1 MKKMTRIN
9 KILIHGFKSFAHKTE
24 ILFDKDFN
32 AVIGPNGSGKS
43 NISDAVCFVLGKLS
57 SKSLRVEK
65 AANLIYNGGKTKKPM
80 QQAEVSIYFDNS
92 KKIFPYQDDEIKITR
107 IIKQNGQS
115 TYKINNKRVTRNQVI
130 DLLSI
135 AKIDPEGYNIILQ
148 GDIAKFT
155 EMKPEDRRKIIEEIS
170 GIAVYEDKKQKALS
184 ELAKVDEKLK
194 EAEIILTE
202 RRTHLNELKRDRD
215 QALRFKQIEEKLK
228 SAKATLIHLRLEAKK
243 KELEKINKRVEE
255 EDQKLQKIQDKI
267 TSIKK
272 EIEKNQ
278 EKINSINKE
287 IEQKGEKEQINLH
300 KQLEQLKITSTKKK
314 EKIAYYKNQ
323 LLSIE
328 RRRESLKKEQKNYE
342 EQIKK
347 LTQEQDSL
355 LNEKKKI
362 ISEHS
367 DIKNKLQALK
377 RKHGLDATSN
387 IEEKLSA
394 IDKELDKLIQ
404 QVQSLREKQQ
414 DLIRK
419 KDAIQFQIS
428 TIDEKIEKVKKVEK
442 ENEEQIKELKHLKA
456 TLSDLTKELNSCIER
471 DSFLARKLKQL
482 NNQLQA
488 KQTELAKLK
497 AKAVELRETTI
508 SNIAIEKILKQKEKI
523 RGVHGILT
531 ELGSVDERYALALE
545 IAAGPRA
552 KSIVVE
558 TDKVAADCIKFL
570 KKNKYG
576 VATFI
581 PLNKIKG
588 KQIPSGIK
596 KEKGVIGP
604 AIELIDFDPKYKKAF
619 SYVFGDTLVVDNIDT
634 ARKIGIGKIK
644 MVTLDGDLCETSGVM
659 QGGSRKKG
667 KGLFAASEL
676 KKKIST
682 AEKET
687 VSIEQ
692 EKNDIER
699 ARILNEEKISNLRKK
714 ISEHEAAIIKL
725 ERTLHLESEDL
736 NASLELKEK
745 LRKDENTLQNQITAI
760 QEEIT
765 TLTKKIAALKSE
777 KNQLREKLAEIRSP
791 ALIATI
797 STFEEQERKLNEKLL
812 KINNEINN
820 IKSKIDDILIP
831 ESKKIQKILL
841 QQEKE
846 EKEIKEKIKE
856 LTSAIKRETEEIKEK
871 EKSIKRFYSSYKSLF
886 TERDKLSDQLQN
898 LEEKIETERER
909 AKQIEIKLNEIKLKR
924 AEINASIAG
933 IEKEFEEYKGV
944 LLLSERSIDALK
956 HKISSYE
963 KELASIGT
971 INMRALEIYEQVE
984 LEFNRLIEK
993 KTKLLQEREEVLKIM
1008 QEIESKKKNKFMK
1021 TFATLNKQ
1029 FKRIFSELATKGEAS
1044 LVLENIE
1051 NPFDAGVD
1059 IKVRITGSR
1068 FLDIRSLSGGEK
1080 TLTALAFIFAI
1091 QEYEPHSFY
1100 LFDEVDAALDKRN
1113 SELLAKLIKKYSKNA
1128 QYIVITH
1135 NDSIISEADNL
1146 FGVSMNE
1153 EGISKIVSLRL

>member
-1 MKKMTRIN
+1 MTRIN

-65 AANLIYNGGKTKKPM
+65 AANLIYNGGKTRKPM

-92 KKIFPYQDDEIKITR
+92 KKIFPYKDDEIKITR

-115 TYKINNKRVTRNQVI
+115 VYKINDKRVTRNQI
-130 DLLSI
+130 LDLLSI

-155 EMKPEDRRKIIEEIS
+155 EMKPEDRRRIIEEIS
-170 GIAVYEDKKQKALS
+170 GIAVYEDKKQKAMS

-202 RRTHLNELKRDRD
+202 RRAHLNELKRDRD

-228 SAKATLIHLRLEAKK
+228 SAKATLVHLRLEAKK
-243 KELEKINKRVEE
+243 KELEKINKRIEE
-255 EDQKLQKIQDKI
+255 ENQKLQKIQDKI

-272 EIEKNQ
+272 EIEQNQ

-300 KQLEQLKITSTKKK
+300 KQLEQLKITITKKK
-314 EKIAYYKNQ
+314 EKITYYKNQ

-328 RRRESLKKEQKNYE
+328 RRRESLKKEQKSYE

-347 LTQEQDSL
+347 LTEERDSL
-355 LNEKKKI
+355 LNERKKI
-362 ISEHS
+362 VSEHS
-367 DIKNKLQALK
+367 GIKNKLQALK

-387 IEEKLSA
+387 IEEKLTA
-394 IDKELDKLIQ
+394 IDKELDQLIQ

-419 KDAIQFQIS
+419 KDAIQFQINS
-428 TIDEKIEKVKKVEK
+428 IDEKIEKVKKVEK

-456 TLSDLTKELNSCIER
+456 TLSTLTKELNTCIER
-471 DSFLARKLKQL
+471 DSFLARKLTQL

-488 KQTELAKLK
+488 KQTELAKLR

-523 RGVHGILT
+523 RGIHGILT

-588 KQIPSGIK
+588 KQIPQGVK
-596 KEKGVIGP
+596 KEKGVIGR
-604 AIELIDFDPKYKKAF
+604 AIDLIDFDPKYKKAF
-619 SYVFGDTLVVDNIDT
+619 SYVFGDTLVVLNIDT
-634 ARKIGIGKIK
+634 ARKIGIGKIR
-644 MVTLDGDLCETSGVM
+644 MVTLDGDLCEISGVM

-682 AEKET
+682 AEEEIA
-687 VSIEQ
+687 SIEQ
-692 EKNDIER
+692 EKNDLER
-699 ARILNEEKISNLRKK
+699 ARSLNEEKISNLRKK
-714 ISEHEAAIIKL
+714 ISEQEAAIIKL

-745 LRKDENTLQNQITAI
+745 LRKDESELQNQITAI

-765 TLTKKIAALKSE
+765 TITKRIAALKSE

-791 ALIATI
+791 TLIATI
-797 STFEEQERKLNEKLL
+797 STFEEQERKLNEELL
-812 KINNEINN
+812 KINNKINN
-820 IKSKIDDILIP
+820 TESKINDILIP

-846 EKEIKEKIKE
+846 EKAIKEKIKE
-856 LTSAIKRETEEIKEK
+856 LTNAIKKGTEEIKEK
-871 EKSIKRFYSSYKSLF
+871 EKSIKRFYSSYRSLF
-886 TERDKLSDQLQN
+886 AERDKLSDQLQK
-898 LEEKIETERER
+898 LENKIEVEREK

-924 AEINASIAG
+924 AEMNASIAG

-944 LLLSERSIDALK
+944 PILSERSLDVLK
-956 HKISSYE
+956 QKISSYE

-984 LEFNRLIEK
+984 QEFNRLIEK

-1008 QEIESKKKNKFMK
+1008 EEIESKKKSKFMK

-1044 LVLENIE
+1044 LVLENQE

-1113 SELLAKLIKKYSKNA
+1113 SELLAKLIRKYSKNA

-1153 EGISKIVSLRL
+1153 EGMSKVVSLRL